1 MGIVVEMHPDSW
13 EVAGTS
19 RADAESLLREL
30 GLRAEPLS
38 GQADVF
44 ASFGHVWLRPG

>member
-13 EVAGTS
+13 EVAGTT
-19 RADAESLLREL
+19 RADAESLLGEL

-38 GQADVF
+38 GQVDPLATY
-44 ASFGHVWLRPG
+44 GHVWLRAA